1 MDFLQQEYLVVVKQ
15 LLSYVQTNHKENYKL
30 LNTIPGIGKIVSI
43 ALLCEIGDVN
53 RFKRV
58 DEFCSYMGLVPN
70 IYQSGDKLRVRGLT
84 KRCQSVLRS
93 YIIEAAWTAV
103 RKDPELIEYYKRHVG
118 KKVTGKIIVKVARKL
133 LVRIYYT
140 LKFKR
145 PYIIN
150 YNQIN
155 PK

>member
-1 MDFLQQEYLVVVKQ
+1 MCIRD
-15 LLSYVQTNHKENYKL
+15 
-30 LNTIPGIGKIVSI
+30 
-43 ALLCEIGDVN
+43 
-53 RFKRV
+53 R
-58 DEFCSYMGLVPN
+58 
-70 IYQSGDKLRVRGLT
+70 
-84 KRCQSVLRS
+84 

-103 RKDPELIEYYKRHVG
+103 RKDPELIEYYTRHVG
-118 KKVTGKIIVKVARKL
+118 KTVTGKIIVKVARKL